1 MLHQGVLRRSSNF
14 SSVSILLVLVCFV
27 VSESRVYGQKSDP
40 TRAARNRMVSEFI
53 EREGVTNPRVLES
66 MRQVPR
72 HEFVASQYRKDA
84 YVDTAIPIGFKQTIS
99 PPFIV
104 AYMTQTIDPQPEDR
118 ILEIGTGSGYQA
130 AVLANLCKEVY
141 SIEIVEPLGKSAQ
154 ERLHRLK
161 YDNVTTK
168 IGDGYLGWEEHAPF
182 DKIIVTCSPEN
193 VPKPL
198 IDQLKEGG
206 RMLVPLGE
214 RYQQVFHQFEKK
226 NGKLEEKTLISTLFV
241 PMTGESEEQR
251 KVKPDPLHPKILNGD
266 FESDDDDDGYA
277 DHWHYQRQ
285 TKLVEEGASE
295 GKRCI
300 FFESNEP
307 GRISQALQAAA
318 IDGTKIGALNIRVR
332 YKSEDV
338 KSGTI
343 EYEVGAVQIHFF
355 DENRR
360 IFNTQYLGPW
370 TGTEDW
376 TTVTK
381 TIVVPP
387 KAREMIIRIGLNG
400 ATGKLWLDDLTM
412 SVKPR

>member
-1 MLHQGVLRRSSNF
+1 
-14 SSVSILLVLVCFV
+14 
-27 VSESRVYGQKSDP
+27 
-40 TRAARNRMVSEFI
+40 
-53 EREGVTNPRVLES
+53 
-66 MRQVPR
+66 
-72 HEFVASQYRKDA
+72 
-84 YVDTAIPIGFKQTIS
+84 
-99 PPFIV
+99 
-104 AYMTQTIDPQPEDR
+104 
-118 ILEIGTGSGYQA
+118 
-130 AVLANLCKEVY
+130 
-141 SIEIVEPLGKSAQ
+141 
-154 ERLHRLK
+154 
-161 YDNVTTK
+161 
-168 IGDGYLGWEEHAPF
+168 
-182 DKIIVTCSPEN
+182 
-193 VPKPL
+193 
-198 IDQLKEGG
+198 
-206 RMLVPLGE
+206 
-214 RYQQVFHQFEKK
+214 
-226 NGKLEEKTLISTLFV
+226 
-241 PMTGESEEQR
+241 MTGESEEQR

-285 TKLVEEGASE
+285 TKLLEEGASE

-300 FFESNEP
+300 FFESNEA

-338 KSGTI
+338 KSGAM

-387 KAREMIIRIGLNG
+387 KAREMIVRIGLNG
-400 ATGKLWLDDLTM
+400 ATGKLWMDDLTM

>member
-1 MLHQGVLRRSSNF
+1 MRHQGIFGTNWYFSNTAC
-14 SSVSILLVLVCFV
+14 LLGLACV
-27 VSESRVYGQKSDP
+27 VASESEVYGQKNDP
-40 TRAARNRMVSEFI
+40 TRAARNRMVSEYI

-72 HEFVASQYRKDA
+72 HEFVAGQYRRDA
-84 YVDTAIPIGFKQTIS
+84 YVDTALAIGFKQTIS

-141 SIEIVEPLGKSAQ
+141 SIEIVEPLGKSAA
-154 ERLHRLK
+154 ERLRRLK
-161 YDNVTTK
+161 YDNVKTK

-226 NGKLEEKTLISTLFV
+226 DGKLEEKTLISTLFV
-241 PMTGESEEQR
+241 PMTGESEEKR

-266 FESDDDDDGYA
+266 FESDDDADGYA
-277 DHWHYQRQ
+277 DHWHYQRL
-285 TKLVEEGASE
+285 TKLVEAGASE

-300 FFESNEP
+300 FFESNES

-318 IDGTKIGALNIRVR
+318 IDGTKIGALNLRIR

-338 KSGTI
+338 KSGALD
-343 EYEVGAVQIHFF
+343 YEVAGVQIHFF
-355 DENRR
+355 DENRH
-360 IFNTQYLGPW
+360 IIGNQYFGPW
-370 TGTEDW
+370 TGTDDW

-381 TIVVPP
+381 SVPVPP
-387 KAREMIIRIGLNG
+387 KAREMIFRIGLNG
-400 ATGKLWLDDLTM
+400 ATGKLWMDDLTM
-412 SVKPR
+412 NTKLK